1 MELINQLVTE
11 LQNLPGLG
19 QRSARRIALH
29 LLAKQPEQLVTI
41 AELLKHA
48 HDSIK
53 NCDICGNLGEASPC
67 NICEDERRAK
77 HMIAIVEN
85 VSDLWAIERSH
96 CYQGCYHVLGGVL
109 SAIEGVGPDHLR
121 LNDLQKRVQRLMNEH
136 QKIELILA
144 TNLTV
149 EGQTTAH
156 YISKLFSDMD
166 GDADNDEP
174 DNHKGNISITHLAH
188 GLPAGGEL
196 DYLDDSTIIT
206 AIRARS

>member
-19 QRSARRIALH
+19 QRSARRIALY
-29 LLAKQPEQLVTI
+29 LLAKQPAQLVTI

-48 HDSIK
+48 HDSIT
-53 NCDICGNLGEASPC
+53 NCAICGNLGEQSPC
-67 NICEDERRAK
+67 AICQDSKRAK
-77 HMIAIVEN
+77 NMIAIVEN

-96 CYQGCYHVLGGVL
+96 CYHGCYHVLGGVL
-109 SAIEGVGPDHLR
+109 SAIEGVGPEQLR
-121 LNDLQKRVQRLMNEH
+121 LNDLQKRVQSLIKEQH
-136 QKIELILA
+136 KIELILA

-156 YISKLFSDMD
+156 YISKLFSDMN
-166 GDADNDEP
+166 DNSE
-174 DNHKGNISITHLAH
+174 GGSISITHLAH

>member
-19 QRSARRIALH
+19 QRSARRIALY

-48 HDSIK
+48 HDSIT
-53 NCDICGNLGEASPC
+53 NCDICGNLSEASPC
-67 NICEDERRAK
+67 NICQDSKRAK
-77 HMIAIVEN
+77 NMIAIVEN

-109 SAIEGVGPDHLR
+109 SAIEGVGPDQLR
-121 LNDLQKRVQRLMNEH
+121 LNDLQKRVQSLLKEQ

-156 YISKLFSDMD
+156 YISKLFTDMN
-166 GDADNDEP
+166 DADNG
-174 DNHKGNISITHLAH
+174 GNISITHLAH

>member
-19 QRSARRIALH
+19 QRSARRIALY

-48 HDSIK
+48 HDSIT
-53 NCDICGNLGEASPC
+53 NCNICGNLSEASPC
-67 NICEDERRAK
+67 NICEDSKRAK
-77 HMIAIVEN
+77 NMIAIVEN

-109 SAIEGVGPDHLR
+109 SAIEGVGPDQLR
-121 LNDLQKRVQRLMNEH
+121 LNDLQKRVQLLLSQQ

-156 YISKLFSDMD
+156 YISKLFTDMGDSSDD
-166 GDADNDEP
+166 NASDAGDR
-174 DNHKGNISITHLAH
+174 ISITHLAH